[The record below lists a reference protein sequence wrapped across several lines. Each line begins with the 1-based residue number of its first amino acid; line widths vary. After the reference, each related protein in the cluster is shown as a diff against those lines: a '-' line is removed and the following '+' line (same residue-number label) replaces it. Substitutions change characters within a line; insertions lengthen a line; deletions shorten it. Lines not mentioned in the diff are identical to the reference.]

1 MIRVMGEDGSPKN
14 VPLGKQYPKVDE
26 KTGQPMTQDGQ
37 PPADDQSNIV
47 MAMHDFSAGKYDL
60 TVTTGPSFTSRREE
74 AAYQM
79 TEMMRALPASAPIL
93 GKHLAKNLDWPGADE
108 IAEELEAASS
118 GQLPPQ
124 VQQMIEE
131 GKKKIADQEQQIQQ
145 LTQDRTLDEAKLQAD
160 IHASEVQA
168 ANKVKIA
175 MIDIEAEKAIAF
187 AKIEA
192 QKEIDAYKA
201 TLQAQVQASR
211 PQPAQAA

>member
-1 MIRVMGEDGSPKN
+1 
-14 VPLGKQYPKVDE
+14 
-26 KTGQPMTQDGQ
+26 
-37 PPADDQSNIV
+37 
-47 MAMHDFSAGKYDL
+47 
-60 TVTTGPSFTSRREE
+60 
-74 AAYQM
+74 
-79 TEMMRALPASAPIL
+79 
-93 GKHLAKNLDWPGADE
+93 
-108 IAEELEAASS
+108 LEAASS

-175 MIDIEAEKAIAF
+175 MIDIEAEKQIAF

-201 TLQAQVQASR
+201 RLTAQVQASR